1 MNPRRF
7 VVLLVALAMLLGSS
21 IALADDKNDN
31 KMQEGA
37 VVSAGSGKLT
47 IKDTNNTE
55 HSYSVDNSVKVTVD
69 GKNAK
74 LEDLKKGMKVTV
86 GLDGDKVLSITSGDP
101 KKQPKGVATG

>member
-1 MNPRRF
+1 MNPQRF
-7 VVLLVALAMLLGSS
+7 AAMFVAMFALVFGSM
-21 IALADDKNDN
+21 ALADDKNDE

-101 KKQPKGVATG
+101 KKLR

>member
-1 MNPRRF
+1 MNRRRF
-7 VVLLVALAMLLGSS
+7 AVLLVGLAMILSGS
-21 IALADDKNDN
+21 IAVADVKNEDKM
-31 KMQEGA
+31 KEGA
-37 VVSAGSGKLT
+37 VVTAGSGKLT

-101 KKQPKGVATG
+101 KK

>member
-1 MNPRRF
+1 MNPRRLA
-7 VVLLVALAMLLGSS
+7 VVFIAAALALLGSS
-21 IALADDKNDN
+21 ALADDKSEN

-55 HSYSVDNSVKVTVD
+55 HSYSVDNTVKVTIE
-69 GKNAK
+69 GKNGK

-101 KKQPKGVATG
+101 KKRA

>member
-1 MNPRRF
+1 MNRIRF
-7 VVLLVALAMLLGSS
+7 GVVLVALAMVLSGSM
-21 IALADDKNDN
+21 ALADDKNDD

-37 VVSAGSGKLT
+37 VVTAGSGKLT

-55 HSYSVDNSVKVTVD
+55 HSYSVDNSVKVTID

-86 GLDGDKVLSITSGDP
+86 GLDGDKVLSVTSGDP
-101 KKQPKGVATG
+101 KKKLK

>member
-1 MNPRRF
+1 M
-7 VVLLVALAMLLGSS
+7 
-21 IALADDKNDN
+21 K
-31 KMQEGA
+31 EGA
-37 VVSAGSGKLT
+37 VVTAGSGKLT

-101 KKQPKGVATG
+101 KK

>member
-1 MNPRRF
+1 MNPRSIAAWCVAWF
-7 VVLLVALAMLLGSS
+7 ALVMGSL
-21 IALADDKNDN
+21 ALADDKSDK

-74 LEDLKKGMKVTV
+74 LEDLKKGMKVTL

-101 KKQPKGVATG
+101 KKRYE